1 MSKAFTLDDIAFL
14 TSDKAEKLLQKL
26 TTEDLS
32 DRNLINLIPK
42 LRGTYSAE
50 QTSAAIET
58 VKLRR
63 KALDKFGDD
72 AAKMLF
78 TQDALEQA
86 SDPLIRKYRS
96 DKIAHM
102 DENTYPITSDE
113 QILDAGC
120 GIGSDAI
127 ALSRNGLTVIGY
139 DLDATRITMA
149 QYNAVRLNVAAR
161 FEMLD
166 ITQHRLDARVIFF
179 DPARRDE
186 KGNRIYNP
194 EKYMPPLSTIHQWD
208 ELVQIVIK
216 VAPGIDYL
224 TLPEIGYS

>member
-86 SDPLIRKYRS
+86 SDPKFS
-96 DKIAHM
+96 D
-102 DENTYPITSDE
+102 
-113 QILDAGC
+113 L
-120 GIGSDAI
+120 
-127 ALSRNGLTVIGY
+127 
-139 DLDATRITMA
+139 
-149 QYNAVRLNVAAR
+149 
-161 FEMLD
+161 
-166 ITQHRLDARVIFF
+166 
-179 DPARRDE
+179 
-186 KGNRIYNP
+186 
-194 EKYMPPLSTIHQWD
+194 
-208 ELVQIVIK
+208 
-216 VAPGIDYL
+216 
-224 TLPEIGYS
+224 